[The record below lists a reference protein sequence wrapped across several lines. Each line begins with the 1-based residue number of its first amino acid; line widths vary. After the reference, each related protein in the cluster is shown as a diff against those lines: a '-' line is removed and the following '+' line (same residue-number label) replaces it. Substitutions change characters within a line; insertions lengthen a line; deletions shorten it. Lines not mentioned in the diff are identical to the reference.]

1 MKPAIVQQTE
11 STAPL
16 SAPIPRILVVD
27 DDPLI
32 CQQLE
37 RLYTL
42 GDYMVVVAPSGEKAM
57 ERLQEGDI
65 DMVVSDIRLPGVSGV
80 ELTEWIQRECPD
92 VPVIVIT
99 GHADIG
105 TAVDVLKLGASDYI
119 VKPFTAAAIQESTRA
134 VLEKAWV
141 FMEIRHAANPEGPV

>member
-42 GDYMVVVAPSGEKAM
+42 GDYTVVVAPSGEKAM
-57 ERLQEGDI
+57 EQLRAGDI
-65 DMVVSDIRLPGVSGV
+65 DLVVSDIRLPGISGV
-80 ELTEWIQRECPD
+80 ELTEWIQRERRD
-92 VPVIVIT
+92 VPVIVVT
-99 GHADIG
+99 GQAEMG
-105 TAVDVLKLGASDYI
+105 
-119 VKPFTAAAIQESTRA
+119 
-134 VLEKAWV
+134 
-141 FMEIRHAANPEGPV
+141 